1 MSAQM
6 LASPVAAHVVAP
18 RFGKKASGVSARK
31 AISSVPVGGPRVK
44 VRTRETDAFPGGGNR
59 SRADQDRRRR
69 RRVRPCVRRADRADG
84 FERRADVERRGNAPR
99 DEASSLPR
107 RRDASTVHARNP

>member
-31 AISSVPVGGPRVK
+31 AISSVPVGGPRVQ
-44 VRTRETDAFPGGGNR
+44 VRTRETGAFPRWCNPWRAR
-59 SRADQDRRRR
+59 S
-69 RRVRPCVRRADRADG
+69 G
-84 FERRADVERRGNAPR
+84 
-99 DEASSLPR
+99 
-107 RRDASTVHARNP
+107 